1 MPDLGE
7 DIMTKLITA
16 AAFAVALVAGGAAP
30 ALAATGDPQR
40 PAGDVVPV
48 STSVNGGDNGWGNCG
63 HNSSGGNPD
72 PKAGGNGGYTRDD
85 CVVTVPP
92 DPTLSTNPAAS

>member
-1 MPDLGE
+1 
-7 DIMTKLITA
+7 MTKLITA

-40 PAGDVVPV
+40 PAGDVVPI

-63 HNSSGGNPD
+63 HNSSGGIPPSNPT
-72 PKAGGNGGYTRDD
+72 AGGNGGYTPDD
-85 CVVTVPP
+85 CVATVPT
-92 DPTLSTNPAAS
+92 DPTLS